1 MAGDGLCVV
10 GLVEIEVVRGIGIVF
25 LLRVVIGHGDRRGG
39 GEVADR
45 WSGVDLGLAIAA
57 VRLRKEAVHVIV
69 VYGEAKGRDVF

>member
-10 GLVEIEVVRGIGIVF
+10 GLVEIEIVRGIGIIF
-25 LLRVVIGHGDRRGG
+25 LLGLLRVVIGHGDRRGG

-57 VRLRKEAVHVIV
+57 VRLRREAGSCNSGIW
-69 VYGEAKGRDVF
+69 

>member
-25 LLRVVIGHGDRRGG
+25 LLGLLRVVIGHGDRRGG

-45 WSGVDLGLAIAA
+45 WSGVDLGLTIAA
-57 VRLRKEAVHVIV
+57 VPLRREAGSCNSGIW
-69 VYGEAKGRDVF
+69 